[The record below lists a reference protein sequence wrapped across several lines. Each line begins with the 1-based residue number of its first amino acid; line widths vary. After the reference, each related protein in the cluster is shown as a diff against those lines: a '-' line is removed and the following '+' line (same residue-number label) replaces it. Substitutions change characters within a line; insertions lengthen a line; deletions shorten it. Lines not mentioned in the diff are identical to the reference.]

1 MVGRC
6 FHLLFIC
13 GNHASPEVSTNILL
27 DHKIEQVK
35 KQKIIIADN
44 NKTFREGFKRIL
56 LNIGHVETVN
66 EVENG
71 AELLKILENG
81 NVDIV
86 FTDINMP
93 EINGVEA
100 TKLAHQKYPGLRII
114 AFTSL
119 ENKRYINQMVDAGAN
134 GYLSKGRDN
143 YDIFRQILEGTNRG
157 FCISPELVT
166 ISEKKLVVN

>member
-1 MVGRC
+1 
-6 FHLLFIC
+6 
-13 GNHASPEVSTNILL
+13 
-27 DHKIEQVK
+27 VK
-35 KQKIIIADN
+35 TQKIIIADN

-56 LNIGHVETVN
+56 LNIGHVEIVS

-71 AELLKILENG
+71 AELLKILESG

-93 EINGVEA
+93 ELNGIEA

-119 ENKRYINQMVDAGAN
+119 ENKRYISQMVDAGAN
-134 GYLSKGRDN
+134 GYLSKGKDN
-143 YDIFRQILEGTNRG
+143 YDIFRQILEEASSG
-157 FCISPELVT
+157 FFISPELVT
-166 ISEKKLVVN
+166 NSESKLMVN